1 MISTEQDAKLWVKEK
16 LLQTSGDAAFL
27 AEKVH
32 KWHSLAYFWEH
43 RDSKPSPHLT
53 PAINEKMVNG
63 DTLEEWLNAVYT
75 PLEATILA
83 AATVSWEFIIPL
95 LTETDYHEE
104 KIDLAISLVDIK
116 MTMSDDIN
124 GTFTDIIEPDLRFFD
139 RDVTLLDMINILDR
153 EVCIHLYGDD
163 GGDCHEGLIK

>member
-1 MISTEQDAKLWVKEK
+1 MGKREI
-16 LLQTSGDAAFL
+16 AANKRRRCFSCR
-27 AEKVH
+27 KVH
-32 KWHSLAYFWEH
+32 KWHSLAYFGEH
-43 RDSKPSPHLT
+43 HDSKPSPHLT
-53 PAINEKMVNG
+53 PAIDEKMVNG

-95 LTETDYHEE
+95 LTDTNYHEE

-163 GGDCHEGLIK
+163 GGDCHEGFIK

>member
-1 MISTEQDAKLWVKEK
+1 
-16 LLQTSGDAAFL
+16 
-27 AEKVH
+27 
-32 KWHSLAYFWEH
+32 
-43 RDSKPSPHLT
+43 
-53 PAINEKMVNG
+53 MVNG

-95 LTETDYHEE
+95 LTDTNYHEE